1 MHALMHL
8 RRPPVATL
16 CLPLISRTLRVLLVR
31 AAFRTFR
38 CPFLKVDKALLAH
51 SPLLRSRLCQLRLQ
65 LFWLQAAL
73 CMSRRSGL

>member
-1 MHALMHL
+1 
-8 RRPPVATL
+8 V
-16 CLPLISRTLRVLLVR
+16 SLVR

-38 CPFLKVDKALLAH
+38 YPFRKVDKALLAH
-51 SPLLRSRLCQLRLQ
+51 SLLHRSRLCQLRSQ